1 MSQKNTINNS
11 HSIKM
16 YLIVKLLCLKKKQKP
31 GLYSG
36 GTMVLWQ
43 SDRCDENCERLGIPD
58 LSCDTKNICA
68 GWPNFIMCV

>member
-36 GTMVLWQ
+36 GTMVL
-43 SDRCDENCERLGIPD
+43 
-58 LSCDTKNICA
+58 
-68 GWPNFIMCV
+68 